1 VRREAGRIP
10 RRIPRSG
17 LGNIGAH
24 MEADVNVIVDVEAGE
39 AKLLIGLIETLVD
52 EWYVARHR
60 FFFFWP
66 ASR

>member
-1 VRREAGRIP
+1 
-10 RRIPRSG
+10 
-17 LGNIGAH
+17 

-39 AKLLIGLIETLVD
+39 ATLLIGLIETLVD

-66 ASR
+66 AA

>member
-1 VRREAGRIP
+1 
-10 RRIPRSG
+10 
-17 LGNIGAH
+17 

-39 AKLLIGLIETLVD
+39 ARLLIGLIETLVD

-66 ASR
+66 ASK